1 MGGEGSVVALHR
13 QPKMCNN
20 NIRDLQSHFHDVG
33 GVRGHNIVSSCYGN
47 TFNIFHYF
55 PPLHKFAFHICLLTF

>member
-47 TFNIFHYF
+47 TFNIFHY
-55 PPLHKFAFHICLLTF
+55 